1 MKNTQPL
8 YENAFNTGAML
19 FAVETSPFPVQVAQ
33 QTGSG
38 LPNYNNSHINMS
50 LHNTQ
55 VSFLNI
61 FSFMNVLLIF
71 LSFVFFSSF
80 FF

>member
-19 FAVETSPFPVQVAQ
+19 FQTDAAHNSEQLSQ
-33 QTGSG
+33 QFGSG

-55 VSFLNI
+55 VI
-61 FSFMNVLLIF
+61 FQIIF
-71 LSFVFFSSF
+71 PS
-80 FF
+80 